1 MIDRALF
8 LYRYVL
14 PFEKTEH
21 VYEYDRGFVVW
32 RLGSGSNVE
41 LLHITAAEVRKG
53 HGRWLFYQMLDK
65 LQEKPPY
72 HSVFGFTAVS
82 NKRALAF
89 YDALG
94 FEHQEVHGLYQAVP
108 AALFWQSYEKLRQL
122 QYEYQSSHRLGP

>member
-1 MIDRALF
+1 MIDQAEF
-8 LYRYVL
+8 YHRYVI
-14 PFEKTEH
+14 PFEKTDLL
-21 VYEYDRGFVVW
+21 YEPARGFIVW

-41 LLHITAAEVRKG
+41 LLHIAAAEIRKG
-53 HGRWLFYQMLDK
+53 HGRWLFYHMLDR
-65 LQEKPPY
+65 LEAKPPY

-94 FEHQEVHGLYQAVP
+94 FEHQEVHGLYQTGP